1 MSILHRLRTRA
12 AMIVLVGLW
21 VVLLLAARFGAW
33 ERAQT
38 AVTVAILV
46 LGVVSAI
53 AFLQRWGDTQ
63 DAVVERDAERARM
76 AAAVEKILEEEE
88 NAAGVDDPP
97 PGDGPNRQ

>member
-1 MSILHRLRTRA
+1 MSILRRLRTRT

-21 VVLLLAARFGAW
+21 IALLLAARFGAW

-46 LGVVSAI
+46 LGVMSAI

-76 AAAVEKILEEEE
+76 AEAVEKILDEEEK
-88 NAAGVDDPP
+88 AAAADGPP